1 MTQYGRYG
9 MGGIPDV
16 VKNLLIINVIVYIG
30 TTLLYPQFYDLLSMH
45 FIKSPKFEP
54 FQIVSHMFMHSNY
67 GIGHIFF
74 NMFALW
80 MFGSPLERIWG
91 PKRFLI
97 FYLITGF
104 GAIFLFMGVEIWEF
118 QHLAAKIPPDYKH
131 VIPEI
136 LKGES
141 VYLPKE
147 LGETVQKMYRI
158 SAGQIVGA
166 SGAIYGLLVA
176 FGLLFPNTPLM
187 LIFLPV
193 PIKAKY
199 FIPILM
205 VAELFL
211 GVGQFAWDNIA
222 HFAHLGG
229 ALFGFIIVKIWN
241 RNSSRFY

>member
-9 MGGIPDV
+9 LGGIPPV
-16 VKNLLIINVIVYIG
+16 VKNLLIINAIFFVA
-30 TTLLYPQFYDLLSMH
+30 TMLYGSLFQMLSMH
-45 FIKSPKFEP
+45 FVLSDSFKPY
-54 FQIVSHMFMHSNY
+54 QIVTHMFMH
-67 GIGHIFF
+67 GGMAHIFF

-91 PKRFLI
+91 PKRFLT
-97 FYLITGF
+97 FYLITGL
-104 GAIFLFMGVEIWEF
+104 GAIGLFMLVEWGEFIW
-118 QHLAAKIPPDYKH
+118 LASKVPQAQVDLILNGGDRLVPGSSQEVAQRMY
-131 VIPEI
+131 EI
-136 LKGES
+136 YNTP
-141 VYLPKE
+141 V
-147 LGETVQKMYRI
+147 
-158 SAGQIVGA
+158 VGA

-176 FGLLFPNTPLM
+176 FGMLFPNTPLM

-211 GVGQFAWDNIA
+211 GVGRFEWDNIA

-229 ALFGFIIVKIWN
+229 ALFGFILVFIWN
-241 RNSSRFY
+241 RNRNSFY

>member
-1 MTQYGRYG
+1 

-16 VKNLLIINVIVYIG
+16 VKNLLIINVLLYVV
-30 TTLLYPQFYDLLSMH
+30 TTILYPQFYDVLSMH
-45 FIKSPKFEP
+45 FIKSEEFRP
-54 FQIVSHMFMHSNY
+54 FQIVTHMFMHSNY
-67 GIGHIFF
+67 GLAHIFF

-91 PKRFLI
+91 PQRFLA

-104 GAIFLFMGVEIWEF
+104 GAIFLFMTVNFVEF
-118 QHLAAKIPPDYKH
+118 QSLAAK
-131 VIPEI
+131 VSPEQLDII
-136 LKGES
+136 LAGGNDLLMGEDRS
-141 VYLPKE
+141 VAQRL
-147 LGETVQKMYRI
+147 YRI
-158 SAGQIVGA
+158 YNGQIVGA

-176 FGLLFPNTPLM
+176 FGMIFPNTPLM

-205 VAELFL
+205 VIELFL
-211 GVGQFAWDNIA
+211 GVGNFAWDNIA

-229 ALFGFIIVKIWN
+229 ALFGFIMVKLWSRN
-241 RNSSRFY
+241 RNQFY

>member
-16 VKNLLIINVIVYIG
+16 VKNLLIINVILYIG
-30 TTLLYPQFYDLLSMH
+30 TTLLYPQFYDMLSMH
-45 FIKSPKFEP
+45 FIKSDKFQP
-54 FQIVSHMFMHSNY
+54 FQIVTHMFMHSNY

-104 GAIFLFMGVEIWEF
+104 GAIFLFMGVNLIEF
-118 QHLAAKIPPDYKH
+118 QSLAAK
-131 VIPEI
+131 VSPEQLQLI
-136 LKGES
+136 MSGGNELIIGEDRD
-141 VYLPKE
+141 VAKKIY
-147 LGETVQKMYRI
+147 QIYN
-158 SAGQIVGA
+158 GQIVGA

-176 FGLLFPNTPLM
+176 FGLMFPNTPLM

-199 FIPILM
+199 FIPVLM
-205 VAELFL
+205 VIELFL

-229 ALFGFIIVKIWN
+229 ALFGFIIVKLWN
-241 RNSSRFY
+241 RDKTRFY